1 MGNNKN
7 QKDKIRSVLFAIQA
21 ANVPLKMRHLRIG
34 YNLEQAIRNS
44 GVVIKAGNG
53 VIWNK
58 GKFITESLVDQI
70 FEDSYNLG
78 VQYREEA
85 KKKEEHQFKFPL
97 DIADI
102 RPFVESVNKESKEE
116 PKGIQIEFEQSSKQ
130 SKRIE
135 IASLLRQIADILE
148 K

>member
-78 VQYREEA
+78 VKYREQA
-85 KKKEEHQFKFPL
+85 KKKEEQQFKF
-97 DIADI
+97 
-102 RPFVESVNKESKEE
+102 FVESANKPVGTITDIKED

-130 SKRIE
+130 SKRTE
-135 IASLLRQIADILE
+135 IGSLLRQIADILE

>member
-21 ANVPLKMRHLRIG
+21 SNIPVKLRNLKIG
-34 YNLEQAIRNS
+34 YNLEHAIAKS
-44 GVVIKAGNG
+44 GVVVKQKGY
-53 VIWNK
+53 VVWNK

-70 FEDSYNLG
+70 FEDSYTLG
-78 VQYREEA
+78 VKYREEL
-85 KKKEEHQFKFPL
+85 KKKEQEQFKL
-97 DIADI
+97 
-102 RPFVESVNKESKEE
+102 FVESANKPVGTITDIKEDS
-116 PKGIQIEFEQSSKQ
+116 KGIQIEFEQSSKQ

-135 IASLLRQIADILE
+135 IASLFRQIADILE

>member
-78 VQYREEA
+78 VQYREQA
-85 KKKEEHQFKFPL
+85 KKKEEQQFKF
-97 DIADI
+97 
-102 RPFVESVNKESKEE
+102 FVESSNKPVGTITDVKEDS
-116 PKGIQIEFEQSSKQ
+116 KGIQIEFEQSSKQ